1 MVALQIPC
9 MELVFELCKN
19 GYLTCNALEL
29 ISCTSMFGGRT
40 LHGLYIRESKMGFI
54 RIAL

>member
-1 MVALQIPC
+1 MVTLQIPC

-19 GYLTCNALEL
+19 SYLTCNALEL
-29 ISCTSMFGGRT
+29 ISCASMFGGRP
-40 LHGLYIRESKMGFI
+40 LHGLYIHESKMGFI